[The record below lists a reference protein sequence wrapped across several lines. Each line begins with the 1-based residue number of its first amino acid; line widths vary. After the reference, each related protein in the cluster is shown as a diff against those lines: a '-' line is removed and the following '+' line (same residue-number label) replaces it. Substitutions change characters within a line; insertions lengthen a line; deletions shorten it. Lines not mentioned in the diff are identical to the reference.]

1 MQVTLTV
8 KFKWYKKLGTQF
20 SRTFQQGRWRKP
32 RFTPTADIFKDS
44 SEAFNGNELYNYYF
58 KFTLTNGLILF
69 GSLPSFF
76 IASLMHARSTTAG
89 TPVKSWQANWKTK
102 EMLHH

>member
-1 MQVTLTV
+1 M
-8 KFKWYKKLGTQF
+8 KKTEIY
-20 SRTFQQGRWRKP
+20 
-32 RFTPTADIFKDS
+32 PTADIFKDS
-44 SEAFNGNELYNYYF
+44 SEAFKGNELYNYCF

-89 TPVKSWQANWKTK
+89 TPVKS
-102 EMLHH
+102 